1 MHWDIYLGQI
11 LRKMAH
17 VDGFYR
23 ALKNPAE
30 AQRQKLNKIIK
41 ANAESQF
48 GKDHRFEQISNYK
61 DYQNRVPASDYE
73 YFRPYVER
81 LAQGER
87 NQLTVEDP
95 LMFATTSGTT
105 ASPKWLPVTPQHLR
119 DYTHAFHVHNYS
131 IIKDI
136 PKVATGKF
144 LTIAS
149 NDEES
154 RTISGI
160 PCGAISGLLARK
172 QSPIIKRHFALPY
185 EICKVKDV
193 DAKYYLMLRAS
204 LMQDVTAVVGCNP
217 SSLLLLGDQLKKY
230 THELIGDIA
239 NGTLSKKFDLNHV
252 LPKDAQGCFDKYLK
266 PDPKRARHLESL
278 LERNGSLRPELI
290 WPNLSVISCWKGG
303 PMSFYLD
310 KLNDLYGPVPVRDL
324 GYMASEGRG
333 TIPIHDEGSSGILAV
348 TSHFFEFVEEDEIEK
363 ENPRFLTVEDLKL
376 NGRYYI
382 FFTTSAGI
390 YRYNINDLMEVTG
403 FVGNTPLIRFVRKG
417 LGVSSITGE
426 KLTEEQVLVALNQSV
441 QLAQLE
447 GLVHFTVEVKL
458 SSPPHYVCYVEMAE
472 NNVIGPEKHLEFEQ
486 IFDQCLIA
494 QNPEY
499 KDKRLGLR
507 LASPRLELLKPGT
520 YTRLRQQRVK
530 EGAPET
536 QVKIPLLS
544 APQSFSQ
551 RLELLQR

>member
-1 MHWDIYLGQI
+1 MHWDISIGQF
-11 LRKMAH
+11 LRKLAH

-23 ALKNPAE
+23 ALKDPGAT
-30 AQRQKLNKIIK
+30 QRKKLQQIIK
-41 ANAESQF
+41 RNEECQF
-48 GKDHRFEQISNYK
+48 GRDHRFSEIDSYEK
-61 DYQNRVPASDYE
+61 FKARVPARDYE

-81 LAQGER
+81 LAAGQTQ
-87 NQLTVEDP
+87 QLTTENP

-105 ASPKWLPVTPQHLR
+105 ASPKWLPVTPSHLK
-119 DYTHAFHVHNYS
+119 DYTHAFHVHNYH
-131 IIKDI
+131 ILNDI
-136 PKVATGKF
+136 PQAGAGKF
-144 LTIAS
+144 LTITS

-154 RTISGI
+154 ITDSGI

-193 DAKYYLMLRAS
+193 DAKYYLMLRAA
-204 LMQDVTAVVGCNP
+204 LMQDVTAVIGCNP
-217 SSLLLLGDQLKKY
+217 SSLILLGDQLKKY
-230 THELIGDIA
+230 TDELIDDIA
-239 NGTLSKKFDLNHV
+239 TGNLNEKFDLAEM
-252 LPKDAQGCFDKYLK
+252 LPSSGQLAFNKYLK
-266 PDPKRARHLESL
+266 PDAQRARELEQIIKTKGML
-278 LERNGSLRPELI
+278 TPENI
-290 WPNLSVISCWKGG
+290 WPNLSIISCWKGG

-310 KLNDLYGPVPVRDL
+310 KLNDIYGPVPVRDL

-348 TSHFFEFVEEDEIEK
+348 TSHFFEFVEEDQIDK

-382 FFTTSAGI
+382 FFTTAAGI

-417 LGVSSITGE
+417 LGISSITGE
-426 KLTEEQVLVALNQSV
+426 KLTEEQVLNALNQSV
-441 QLAQLE
+441 HMAKLE
-447 GLVHFTVEVKL
+447 GLVHFTVEVQL
-458 SSPPHYVCYVEMAE
+458 SSPPHYVCFVEMGE
-472 NNVIGPEKHLEFEQ
+472 NNRFGEEKRKEFEG

-494 QNPEY
+494 QNQEY
-499 KDKRLGLR
+499 QDKRQGQR
-507 LASPRLELLKPGT
+507 LAHPRLELLKPGT
-520 YTRLRQQRVK
+520 YTQLRQQRVI
-530 EGAPET
+530 EGAPEA